1 MGIKEQGGGRRWVVL
16 QPVLQGREEVRKE
29 GGRAIQNCTG
39 AVGRRRQFSR
49 ADMMA
54 VKYSCWRVR
63 AYTPFLLLL
72 YN

>member
-1 MGIKEQGGGRRWVVL
+1 MGIKEQGGGRRWVLL
-16 QPVLQGREEVRKE
+16 QPVLQGREVVRKQ
-29 GGRAIQNCTG
+29 GGRAIQNSNGT
-39 AVGRRRQFSR
+39 VGRRQFSI

-63 AYTPFLLLL
+63 TYTPFFLLL

>member
-1 MGIKEQGGGRRWVVL
+1 MLL
-16 QPVLQGREEVRKE
+16 QPVLPGWEEVQKE

-39 AVGRRRQFSR
+39 TVGRRQQFSI

-63 AYTPFLLLL
+63 TYTPFLLLL

>member
-1 MGIKEQGGGRRWVVL
+1 MGASAARFE
-16 QPVLQGREEVRKE
+16 GREEVRKQ

-39 AVGRRRQFSR
+39 MVGRRQQLSV

-63 AYTPFLLLL
+63 TYTPFRLLL